1 MKGDEIMSQN
11 KDFDEYSNFDDRGL
25 QSQSSAT
32 KSKDASQNT
41 TKSNEEYG
49 EEKNPLME
57 KIKNS
62 NIIKKVEKLM
72 KDNN

>member
-1 MKGDEIMSQN
+1 MSQN

-32 KSKDASQNT
+32 TSKSSYQVNS
-41 TKSNEEYG
+41 KSNEEFA
-49 EEKNPLME
+49 EEKNPLMK

-62 NIIKKVEKLM
+62 TIMKKVEKFINAN
-72 KDNN
+72 K